1 VWTAS
6 ARSSTP
12 PVWIQPSHSQ
22 THCRLWN
29 KPWGLPK
36 LTQTRKANRKKANN
50 AIRANESVLKEAAA
64 RDPKYVSE
72 SQQAAKESL

>member
-1 VWTAS
+1 MPPIS
-6 ARSSTP
+6 ATRLSRPDCT
-12 PVWIQPSHSQ
+12 
-22 THCRLWN
+22 LWN

-50 AIRANESVLKEAAA
+50 AIRVNEAVLKEAAA
-64 RDPKYVSE
+64 RDPKYVAE